1 MKQDGGMDLVLTL
14 NFRFFMQSKASVKIL
29 SFVEK
34 INNSGQIWM
43 PSFQNCQILS
53 KKVENWHF

>member
-14 NFRFFMQSKASVKIL
+14 NFRFYMQSKASAKIL

-34 INNSGQIWM
+34 INNSGKIWM
-43 PSFQNCQILS
+43 PSFQNCQMLS
-53 KKVENWHF
+53 K

>member
-14 NFRFFMQSKASVKIL
+14 NFRFFMQSKASAKIL

-34 INNSGQIWM
+34 INNSSPDLDAKFPELSNFDQI
-43 PSFQNCQILS
+43 
-53 KKVENWHF
+53 K